1 MALFHWPMYRVKI
14 MLLLFT
20 FFHSGFGRN
29 QLAAEHFQRAL
40 MDETDGINIETCG
53 QIAISLARVV
63 GGNDAVLGEWPWQA
77 QLQARGRG
85 FICGGSFITPEW
97 VLTAA
102 HCIVHDD
109 PTKYLIV
116 LGDVDRNKTEGSEQV
131 FGVRRIIQH
140 EYSISVP
147 NTNDLALL
155 QLSRKARHTDFVNT
169 VCLPQQGA
177 HAPPGTRCFITGWG
191 LTSQPG
197 NKATVLQQAE
207 LAVVS
212 NRVCAKKH
220 QTSLNMLLD
229 NGTWRVTE
237 AMICAG
243 DAGITPRN
251 GCNGDSGGPFVCQ
264 DTAGR
269 WLLQG
274 VVSWGD
280 PHCLSHNHFSV
291 FARVSMFRNWI
302 EDTIG
307 HYDF

>member
-140 EYSISVP
+140 EEYSISVP

-155 QLSRKARHTDFVNT
+155 QLSRKARHRLCKH
-169 VCLPQQGA
+169 CLFTTTG
-177 HAPPGTRCFITGWG
+177 GTRTTWDKVFYNRLGSHIPTRKQSHCAP
-191 LTSQPG
+191 TS
-197 NKATVLQQAE
+197 
-207 LAVVS
+207 
-212 NRVCAKKH
+212 
-220 QTSLNMLLD
+220 
-229 NGTWRVTE
+229 
-237 AMICAG
+237 
-243 DAGITPRN
+243 
-251 GCNGDSGGPFVCQ
+251 
-264 DTAGR
+264 
-269 WLLQG
+269 
-274 VVSWGD
+274 
-280 PHCLSHNHFSV
+280 
-291 FARVSMFRNWI
+291 
-302 EDTIG
+302 
-307 HYDF
+307 